1 MNSAAPIKTGGR
13 AKIVDRDV
21 NEILRKFSQYLGN
34 PTILLIESKNWHSL
48 ANLLKTLCIMLNS
61 YLNMVSPI
69 DALYFFASLAF

>member
-34 PTILLIESKNWHSL
+34 PTILLIESTK
-48 ANLLKTLCIMLNS
+48 
-61 YLNMVSPI
+61 
-69 DALYFFASLAF
+69 